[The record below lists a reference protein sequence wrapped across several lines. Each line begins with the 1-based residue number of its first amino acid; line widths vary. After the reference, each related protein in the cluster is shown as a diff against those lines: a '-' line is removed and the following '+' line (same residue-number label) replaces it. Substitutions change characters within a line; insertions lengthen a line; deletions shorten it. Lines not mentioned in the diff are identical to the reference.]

1 MFALIAVHKHK
12 AASRSASPWM
22 RVQQGLFAG
31 VPTSTPINPPSKLA
45 QTPSFSASLGH
56 VPAVGVGG
64 VLGVGV
70 GVEGVGVGVGG
81 VLGIGVGVEGV
92 GVGLGVG
99 GVLGIGV
106 GVEGVG
112 VGLGVGGVLGVGV
125 CFGGHGGGF
134 GLGGGLVQGQ
144 LVAVTREKKRR
155 LSARKRATAA
165 WLLEPISY

>member
-1 MFALIAVHKHK
+1 MNRAIASPTHDVDDSQVLRIKLRDIGTFRLIPSMFALIAVHKHK

-56 VPAVGVGG
+56 VPVVGVGG

-70 GVEGVGVGVGG
+70 GVEGVGVGVG
-81 VLGIGVGVEGV
+81 
-92 GVGLGVG
+92 
-99 GVLGIGV
+99 
-106 GVEGVG
+106 
-112 VGLGVGGVLGVGV
+112 LGVGGVLGVGV
-125 CFGGHGGGF
+125 CFGGYGGGF
-134 GLGGGLVQGQ
+134 GLGEGGLVQGQ

-155 LSARKRATAA
+155 LSTRKRAAAA